1 VTQNT
6 YSGFDSKDE
15 IVNTKKFKNKL
26 ISLHTAEQRRTIVKI
41 PLYHTFDISYITN
54 YKPLT

>member
-1 VTQNT
+1 MTQNT

-15 IVNTKKFKNKL
+15 SVNTKKFKNKL

-41 PLYHTFDISYITN
+41 TLYHTFYISYITN